1 MAKKDKKPKS
11 LKDISPFNINSLL
24 VKQAGLTSKYSGGDS
39 YTGYG
44 EIDIDK
50 MMDPMKDLL
59 LGKMNSEEDTGTGGG
74 GDTNVSIG
82 DINVNTPGGTSTGGD
97 DSETKENKKKE
108 EEEGKKKETDPDD
121 PFGCKENPKNDQC
134 PCKCPPKEGP
144 DGGGYTGGTSVD
156 QRDFLGYDSV
166 YIDGKC
172 NCYRDDENGEEEE
185 AKVCECEGPK
195 KGQQIPEGQDSASF
209 CECEEKPVEP
219 EDDDDDDDDDDDGD
233 QTKLCECNG
242 PKQGQRIPID
252 KSCEC
257 EGMLPEDDDDD
268 DDDDDGKKEE
278 KKVEKSIDDIINEES
293 KKAQERGKGTIST
306 FNGGKIIN
314 QAVEQ
319 YKNSPPPK
327 TAKQIEDYRKKVS
340 KQVSKSLNKTIK
352 DQGLDREVSTEN
364 RDQNPANLKNPE
376 GVKSRKLGGGAI
388 SGTKAY
394 TFDKNGNHIGQQIVG
409 QDANGNKYDF
419 SYTITEDGFI
429 DFTADGE
436 DFLQTDFSHQTSV
449 GSNTTAK
456 INGNRMKKMF
466 STWKTG
472 GKFRSGELA
481 AFNKEYKNTL
491 ASALQKRANGIPK
504 ELTAKEVLCLNLYSR
519 GFNIDELI
527 PKDENSPATYNS
539 AFTQREKGDKIT
551 QQNPLEI
558 GPPYSDEYL
567 ISRGMD
573 PKLYRQLVAEQKK
586 EKPVSPRKK
595 KKSPFERRERS
606 YLNVRKKWM
615 PTSSPMMQM
624 EQPGMEQ
631 PGMEQPQQNQET
643 IFDKMKMYGDGVR
656 EKVDKFVT
664 NARYNSQVD
673 KPIKAINNQEWV
685 GKITEFLKQKKGELV
700 EAKKNKDKQQEQK
713 IFEHVNTLINDV
725 TNYASKFES
734 WRDRNGGDKTPGNMG
749 GNMTSDGSMKDK
761 RFEADL
767 AFVGDTNT
775 DLGITEEG
783 KIGIKSY
790 GLNDLKYV
798 EDLDQGVFMKDFAGY
813 KKFLD
818 MSKNIQEDAESGRPK
833 NQNIINGQAD
843 LLLKNRDSL
852 LSWAHDPLY
861 GQAWIQDYAQGNP
874 DEDLSWAM
882 PESDQFDKDRLED
895 EVHGWLTDKLSQAY
909 DKYAPKKD
917 LEDVDKI
924 QQETMSSIGE
934 DNYSKQT
941 PMQYKTR
948 AQQLIEKYS

>member
-1 MAKKDKKPKS
+1 MSKEDKKPKS

-44 EIDIDK
+44 EVDIDK

-59 LGKMNSEEDTGTGGG
+59 LGKMNSEEDTGTGTTGPAG
-74 GDTNVSIG
+74 PKGEKGDKGEKGEKG
-82 DINVNTPGGTSTGGD
+82 DSGTGGTSTSGD
-97 DSETKENKKKE
+97 DPETEGKKK

-134 PCKCPPKEGP
+134 PCKCPPKTPEYGN
-144 DGGGYTGGTSVD
+144 DGLPLGVD
-156 QRDFLGYDSV
+156 MDERDFLGYDSV
-166 YIDGKC
+166 YIDGEC
-172 NCYRDDENGEEEE
+172 NCYRDEDGTETENNTGDEPGGTGDEPGAKTDKTEENKEKKPEE
-185 AKVCECEGPK
+185 
-195 KGQQIPEGQDSASF
+195 
-209 CECEEKPVEP
+209 
-219 EDDDDDDDDDDDGD
+219 
-233 QTKLCECNG
+233 
-242 PKQGQRIPID
+242 
-252 KSCEC
+252 
-257 EGMLPEDDDDD
+257 
-268 DDDDDGKKEE
+268 KKEE
-278 KKVEKSIDDIINEES
+278 KKEEPPEDDLVFGPGFEGFVDQSGKPISNRKI
-293 KKAQERGKGTIST
+293 KKHFTPAEGTETAIKNADGYNISLPSDVDT
-306 FNGGKIIN
+306 IQKTRFGLGDISDTDFIYDKKGGKINTMISTGEIN
-314 QAVEQ
+314 GKEYSAGINNITYGQDGQVSGVQLSITLPSLNSEHKKHPLNNDQPISLNQYRSLVREQ
-319 YKNSPPPK
+319 YQTYQK
-327 TAKQIEDYRKKVS
+327 TVS
-340 KQVSKSLNKTIK
+340 KLDKITKGNIPLWCYTRDSK
-352 DQGLDREVSTEN
+352 
-364 RDQNPANLKNPE
+364 
-376 GVKSRKLGGGAI
+376 RK
-388 SGTKAY
+388 
-394 TFDKNGNHIGQQIVG
+394 
-409 QDANGNKYDF
+409 
-419 SYTITEDGFI
+419 
-429 DFTADGE
+429 
-436 DFLQTDFSHQTSV
+436 
-449 GSNTTAK
+449 
-456 INGNRMKKMF
+456 
-466 STWKTG
+466 
-472 GKFRSGELA
+472 
-481 AFNKEYKNTL
+481 
-491 ASALQKRANGIPK
+491 P
-504 ELTAKEVLCLNLYSR
+504 
-519 GFNIDELI
+519 
-527 PKDENSPATYNS
+527 NS
-539 AFTQREKGDKIT
+539 ACEGMDESLRFTKKDYQAMQLERAQFFKQAKMLGVELSPLSYRSPLNQREKQPVTQEDKLI
-551 QQNPLEI
+551 I

-567 ISRGMD
+567 ISRGVD
-573 PKLYRQLVAEQKK
+573 PKVYRQLVAEQKK

-615 PTSSPMMQM
+615 PTSSPMMQIEQPGIEQPSM
-624 EQPGMEQ
+624 EQPS
-631 PGMEQPQQNQET
+631 MEQPQQNQEN

-656 EKVDKFVT
+656 EKVDKFVA

-725 TNYASKFES
+725 TNYAGKFES

-749 GNMTSDGSMKDK
+749 GNMTSEGSMKDK

-767 AFVGDTNT
+767 AFIGDTNT

-798 EDLDQGVFMKDFAGY
+798 EDLDQGVFTKDFAGY

-818 MSKNIQEDAESGRPK
+818 MSKNIQENAESGRPK

-843 LLLKNRDSL
+843 LLLQNKDSL

-934 DNYSKQT
+934 ENYSKQT
-941 PMQYKTR
+941 PMQYKTK

>member
-1 MAKKDKKPKS
+1 MSKEDKKPKS

-59 LGKMNSEEDTGTGGG
+59 LGKMNSEEGTGTGTGGG
-74 GDTNVSIG
+74 GTNVNIG
-82 DINVNTPGGTSTGGD
+82 DINVNTSGGTSTSGD
-97 DSETKENKKKE
+97 DPDKKKE
-108 EEEGKKKETDPDD
+108 TDPDDTDKKKETDPDD

-156 QRDFLGYDSV
+156 ERDFLGYDSV
-166 YIDGKC
+166 YIDGEC
-172 NCYRDDENGEEEE
+172 NCYRDDENGKEEE

-209 CECEEKPVEP
+209 CECEEKPPVEP
-219 EDDDDDDDDDDDGD
+219 GDDDGD
-233 QTKLCECNG
+233 QTKLCECEG
-242 PKQGQRIPID
+242 PKKGQRVPVD
-252 KSCEC
+252 EDCEC
-257 EGMLPEDDDDD
+257 EDKKPEEPPIPDVDF
-268 DDDDDGKKEE
+268 DGGFVSNLSK
-278 KKVEKSIDDIINEES
+278 NQM
-293 KKAQERGKGTIST
+293 KKAFTK
-306 FNGGKIIN
+306 
-314 QAVEQ
+314 
-319 YKNSPPPK
+319 
-327 TAKQIEDYRKKVS
+327 
-340 KQVSKSLNKTIK
+340 
-352 DQGLDREVSTEN
+352 
-364 RDQNPANLKNPE
+364 PE
-376 GVKSRKLGGGAI
+376 GTQTNVKDLDGNAINIKRPKGQNLTRLGLGAT
-388 SGTKAY
+388 TKTNFEYENKGPRDAQGRRGI
-394 TFDKNGNHIGQQIVG
+394 TKMVNTGLLNGQ
-409 QDANGNKYDF
+409 
-419 SYTITEDGFI
+419 E
-429 DFTADGE
+429 
-436 DFLQTDFSHQTSV
+436 
-449 GSNTTAK
+449 
-456 INGNRMKKMF
+456 
-466 STWKTG
+466 
-472 GKFRSGELA
+472 FRSGFSNIVYDDGRPPKVSGIVLDVKVPARVGKAENRIPKGQISLNQYRDVVTTQYNNYKEA
-481 AFNKEYKNTL
+481 IDYLKKVNPDVPIGCYIPASNNKGCPEDLGDIKL
-491 ASALQKRANGIPK
+491 EGRHFQALQLSRAGFFDQAKLLGITTPFSYSSP
-504 ELTAKEVLCLNLYSR
+504 LN
-519 GFNIDELI
+519 
-527 PKDENSPATYNS
+527 
-539 AFTQREKGDKIT
+539 QRESGEKIT

-567 ISRGMD
+567 RSRGMD

-631 PGMEQPQQNQET
+631 TGMEQPQQNQET

-656 EKVDKFVT
+656 EKVDKFVS

-700 EAKKNKDKQQEQK
+700 EAKKNKAKQQEQK

-798 EDLDQGVFMKDFAGY
+798 EDLDQGVFTKDFAGY

-818 MSKNIQEDAESGRPK
+818 MSNNIQEDAESGRPK

-843 LLLKNRDSL
+843 LLQKNKDSL

-941 PMQYKTR
+941 PMQYKTK

>member
-1 MAKKDKKPKS
+1 
-11 LKDISPFNINSLL
+11 
-24 VKQAGLTSKYSGGDS
+24 
-39 YTGYG
+39 
-44 EIDIDK
+44 
-50 MMDPMKDLL
+50 
-59 LGKMNSEEDTGTGGG
+59 
-74 GDTNVSIG
+74 
-82 DINVNTPGGTSTGGD
+82 
-97 DSETKENKKKE
+97 
-108 EEEGKKKETDPDD
+108 
-121 PFGCKENPKNDQC
+121 
-134 PCKCPPKEGP
+134 
-144 DGGGYTGGTSVD
+144 
-156 QRDFLGYDSV
+156 
-166 YIDGKC
+166 
-172 NCYRDDENGEEEE
+172 
-185 AKVCECEGPK
+185 
-195 KGQQIPEGQDSASF
+195 
-209 CECEEKPVEP
+209 
-219 EDDDDDDDDDDDGD
+219 
-233 QTKLCECNG
+233 
-242 PKQGQRIPID
+242 
-252 KSCEC
+252 
-257 EGMLPEDDDDD
+257 MLPEDDDDDD

-278 KKVEKSIDDIINEES
+278 PPIPDVDF
-293 KKAQERGKGTIST
+293 KGGFVT
-306 FNGGKIIN
+306 GLK
-314 QAVEQ
+314 
-319 YKNSPPPK
+319 P
-327 TAKQIEDYRKKVS
+327 KQIKKLLT
-340 KQVSKSLNKTIK
+340 K
-352 DQGLDREVSTEN
+352 
-364 RDQNPANLKNPE
+364 PE
-376 GVKSRKLGGGAI
+376 GTQTNVKDLDGNAINIKRPKGQNLTRLGL
-388 SGTKAY
+388 GTTTKTGFEY
-394 TFDKNGNHIGQQIVG
+394 ENKGPV
-409 QDANGNKYDF
+409 DANTGNKA
-419 SYTITEDGFI
+419 ITKMVNKG
-429 DFTADGE
+429 
-436 DFLQTDFSHQTSV
+436 LL
-449 GSNTTAK
+449 
-456 INGNRMKKMF
+456 NGQE
-466 STWKTG
+466 
-472 GKFRSGELA
+472 FRSGFSNIIYDDGTPPQVSGMVLDVKVPA
-481 AFNKEYKNTL
+481 GVKGDNKIPKGQISLNQYRDVVTKQYNNYKEAIDYLKKVNPDVPIGCYISASGNTGCPEDL
-491 ASALQKRANGIPK
+491 GDIKLEGRHFQALQLNRAGFFDQAKLLGITTPFNYSSP
-504 ELTAKEVLCLNLYSR
+504 LN
-519 GFNIDELI
+519 
-527 PKDENSPATYNS
+527 
-539 AFTQREKGDKIT
+539 QREKKPVTQEDKLI
-551 QQNPLEI
+551 I

-567 ISRGMD
+567 ISRGVD
-573 PKLYRQLVAEQKK
+573 PKVYRQLVAEQKK

-631 PGMEQPQQNQET
+631 PGMEQTGMEQPQQNQET

>member
-1 MAKKDKKPKS
+1 MAEKDKKPKS

-44 EIDIDK
+44 EVDIDK
-50 MMDPMKDLL
+50 MMDPIKDALARRMK
-59 LGKMNSEEDTGTGGG
+59 SEEEEDRDTSGSGGQGGNTYIQGDYVEGDKNISGG
-74 GDTNVSIG
+74 GD
-82 DINVNTPGGTSTGGD
+82 GTTTEGD
-97 DSETKENKKKE
+97 DPSKTDKKDDDSKTDPTDPTDVDETEQERCDRVREECANKEGHEFVEEDCSCVDTKQVRDIEEAGKKSKE
-108 EEEGKKKETDPDD
+108 ECDKDPTTDWVV
-121 PFGCKENPKNDQC
+121 NDR
-134 PCKCPPKEGP
+134 
-144 DGGGYTGGTSVD
+144 Y
-156 QRDFLGYDSV
+156 
-166 YIDGKC
+166 
-172 NCYRDDENGEEEE
+172 
-185 AKVCECEGPK
+185 
-195 KGQQIPEGQDSASF
+195 PEGRCMPKSED
-209 CECEEKPVEP
+209 EEPVEP
-219 EDDDDDDDDDDDGD
+219 EDDDGD
-233 QTKLCECNG
+233 QTKLCECEG
-242 PKQGQRIPID
+242 PKKGQRVPVGE
-252 KSCEC
+252 SCDC
-257 EGMLPEDDDDD
+257 DDSAEEE
-268 DDDDDGKKEE
+268 KKEE
-278 KKVEKSIDDIINEES
+278 KKQEPEVERNVDDIINEEA
-293 KKAQERGKGTIST
+293 KKAQERGKGTVSS
-306 FNGGKIIN
+306 FNGKKIIDA
-314 QAVEQ
+314 AVEE
-319 YKNSPPPK
+319 YKNTDPPK

-352 DQGLDREVSTEN
+352 EQGYDRDVPTEN

-376 GVKSRKLGGGAI
+376 GVKSRKLGGGAV
-388 SGTKAY
+388 SGTRTH

-456 INGNRMKKMF
+456 INGHRMKGMF

-504 ELTAKEVLCLNLYSR
+504 ELTAKEILCLNLYSR

-527 PKDENSPATYNS
+527 PKDEPAEENSPTTYNS
-539 AFTQREKGDKIT
+539 AFKQREKKPVTQEDKLI
-551 QQNPLEI
+551 I

-567 ISRGMD
+567 RSRGVD
-573 PKLYRQLVAEQKK
+573 PKVYRQLVAEQKK

-595 KKSPFERRERS
+595 KKSPFERRDRS

-631 PGMEQPQQNQET
+631 SNMEQPGMEQPQQNQET
-643 IFDKMKMYGDGVR
+643 IFDKMQMYGDGVR
-656 EKVDKFVT
+656 EKVDKFVS
-664 NARYNSQVD
+664 NARYDSQVD
-673 KPIKAINNQEWV
+673 KPIKAINNQQWV
-685 GKITEFLKQKKGELV
+685 GKITEFLKQKKNELI

-713 IFEHVNTLINDV
+713 IFEHVNTLVNDV
-725 TNYASKFES
+725 TTYASKFES
-734 WRDRNGGDKTPGNMG
+734 WRDRNGGDTTPGNMG

-767 AFVGDTNT
+767 AFIGDTNT
-775 DLGITEEG
+775 DLGVTEEG

-790 GLNDLKYV
+790 GLDDLKYV

-813 KKFLD
+813 KNFLE

-924 QQETMSSIGE
+924 QQETMSSIGDE
-934 DNYSKQT
+934 NYSKQT
-941 PMQYKTR
+941 PMQYKTK

>member
-1 MAKKDKKPKS
+1 MSKKDKKPKS

-50 MMDPMKDLL
+50 MLDPVKDALSRKMKDEE
-59 LGKMNSEEDTGTGGG
+59 EEDKKTSGGGG
-74 GDTNVSIG
+74 GDTYNQYISG
-82 DINVNTPGGTSTGGD
+82 DYVGGDKNISGGGGGTTTGD
-97 DSETKENKKKE
+97 DSKTNKKDDDGPVDETKEGSPCDCEPLNCTGDDASYDIPTLT
-108 EEEGKKKETDPDD
+108 GKGAGVIDANGNCTNCPTCDD
-121 PFGCKENPKNDQC
+121 ARIKDDDDD
-134 PCKCPPKEGP
+134 
-144 DGGGYTGGTSVD
+144 DGVVD
-156 QRDFLGYDSV
+156 QY
-166 YIDGKC
+166 
-172 NCYRDDENGEEEE
+172 
-185 AKVCECEGPK
+185 CECEGPK
-195 KGQQIPEGQDSASF
+195 KGEIIPPGQDSASF

-219 EDDDDDDDDDDDGD
+219 EDNDNDDDDGD
-233 QTKLCECNG
+233 QTKLCECEG
-242 PKQGQRIPID
+242 PKKGQRVPVDEDCNCDDPAEPEEPEEPSTPDVDFKGGFVTGLKPKQIKQILTKP
-252 KSCEC
+252 
-257 EGMLPEDDDDD
+257 EGTQTNVKDLDGNAINIKRPKGQNLTRLGLGTTTKTGFEYENKGPVDAKT
-268 DDDDDGKKEE
+268 GKKAIT
-278 KKVEKSIDDIINEES
+278 KMVNKGLLNG
-293 KKAQERGKGTIST
+293 QE
-306 FNGGKIIN
+306 
-314 QAVEQ
+314 
-319 YKNSPPPK
+319 
-327 TAKQIEDYRKKVS
+327 
-340 KQVSKSLNKTIK
+340 
-352 DQGLDREVSTEN
+352 
-364 RDQNPANLKNPE
+364 
-376 GVKSRKLGGGAI
+376 
-388 SGTKAY
+388 
-394 TFDKNGNHIGQQIVG
+394 
-409 QDANGNKYDF
+409 
-419 SYTITEDGFI
+419 
-429 DFTADGE
+429 
-436 DFLQTDFSHQTSV
+436 
-449 GSNTTAK
+449 
-456 INGNRMKKMF
+456 
-466 STWKTG
+466 
-472 GKFRSGELA
+472 FRSGFSNILYDDGDPPQVSGIELDVKVPA
-481 AFNKEYKNTL
+481 GVKGDNKIPTGQISLNQYRDVVTKQYNNYKEAIDYLKKVNPDVPIGCYIPASGNTGCPEDL
-491 ASALQKRANGIPK
+491 GDIKLEGRHFQALQLNRAGFFDQAKLLGITTPFNYSSP
-504 ELTAKEVLCLNLYSR
+504 LN
-519 GFNIDELI
+519 
-527 PKDENSPATYNS
+527 
-539 AFTQREKGDKIT
+539 QREKKPVTQEDKLI
-551 QQNPLEI
+551 I

-567 ISRGMD
+567 ISRGVD
-573 PKLYRQLVAEQKK
+573 PKVYRQLVAEQKK
-586 EKPVSPRKK
+586 EQPVSPRKK
-595 KKSPFERRERS
+595 KKSPFERRDRS

-631 PGMEQPQQNQET
+631 PQQNQET
-643 IFDKMKMYGDGVR
+643 IFDKMQMYGDGVR
-656 EKVDKFVT
+656 EKVDKFVS
-664 NARYNSQVD
+664 NARYDSQVD

-685 GKITEFLKQKKGELV
+685 GKITEFLKQKKNELI

-725 TNYASKFES
+725 TTYASKFES
-734 WRDRNGGDKTPGNMG
+734 WRDRNGGDTTPGNMG

-775 DLGITEEG
+775 DLGVTEEG

-790 GLNDLKYV
+790 GLDDLKYV

-813 KKFLD
+813 KNFLE
-818 MSKNIQEDAESGRPK
+818 MSKTIQEDAESGRPK

-924 QQETMSSIGE
+924 QQETMSSIG
-934 DNYSKQT
+934 DGNYSKQT